1 MYKRL
6 RIVTILGIIAIV
18 IAVVIRG
25 QLSASSASAAGSS
38 GVLETSTI
46 DRGDIA
52 ILVSATGSIQAQQNV
67 SLAFSGVGRIASVAV
82 AEGDHVRQGQ
92 VLATL
97 DNQSALDALYLAQAR
112 VNAQQAVL
120 NRLTR
125 KPRQADV
132 NVYKAMLNLAKARLT
147 SAQSG
152 ADRTQVQINA
162 LNVEIAKNQLWQT
175 QLQRDIT
182 DKTRDDLEKNPRTAP
197 QANSLPTDTKLNAD
211 IEASDFN
218 VQVQLAQQA
227 ATLAQRGDP
236 ASLASAQAQITAA
249 QVALDKLLNGG
260 NPDDVAQA
268 QARLQA
274 AQAAVDQARAAL
286 ALTKLVA
293 PFDGVVADLNINPGE
308 QTPMGAAVVMLDT
321 SRFYVDLPVD
331 EVDISKLALAQPVK
345 LTFDA
350 LPGMTLSGQVTRIAQ
365 AATKTGSTVTYTVRV
380 EFDPAGQP
388 LRSTMSGTATITTSQ
403 LTNVVRVRNHFVR
416 LDRAAGKAYAT
427 VRQPDGRYQE
437 VEIVLGLRNDTFSE
451 VKRGLAVGDII
462 AVLEGP
468 DMFSI
473 SSTPSSRVT
482 MP

>member
-6 RIVTILGIIAIV
+6 RTLTILGIIAIV
-18 IAVVIRG
+18 IAALIRG
-25 QLSASSASAAGSS
+25 QLSASSASAADSS
-38 GVLETSTI
+38 GVLETSTV

-52 ILVSATGSIQAQQNV
+52 ILVSATGSIQAQQSV
-67 SLAFSGVGRIASVAV
+67 SLSFSAVGRIASVNV
-82 AEGDHVRQGQ
+82 AEGDHVLKGQ

-125 KPRQADV
+125 RPRQVDV
-132 NVYKAMLNLAKARLT
+132 NVYKAMLNLAKARLA

-152 ADRTQVQINA
+152 ADKTQVQINA

-211 IEASDFN
+211 IEASDFS
-218 VQVQLAQQA
+218 VKVQLAQQA

-236 ASLASAQAQITAA
+236 ASMASAQAQITAA

-274 AQAAVDQARAAL
+274 AEAAVDQARAAL
-286 ALTKLVA
+286 ALTRLVA
-293 PFDGVVADLNINPGE
+293 PFDGVVAGLNINPGE

-331 EVDISKLALAQPVK
+331 EVDISKVALAQPVK

-350 LPGMTLSGQVTRIAQ
+350 LPDVSLSGQVTRIAQ
-365 AATKTGSTVTYTVRV
+365 AATKTGTTVTYTVRV

-388 LRSTMSGTATITTSQ
+388 LRSAMSGTATITTSQ
-403 LTNVVRVRNHFVR
+403 LTDVVRVRNHFVR

-437 VEIVLGLRNDTFSE
+437 VEIELGLRNDIYSE
-451 VKRGLAVGDII
+451 VKRGLAVGDIV
-462 AVLEGP
+462 AVLQGP

-473 SSTPSSRVT
+473 SSTPSSRVS